1 MVKITPISS
10 FKTLWRC
17 LYASFL
23 GRFLGTILS
32 SSWRVMLI
40 SMPLSKGCPFEKAS
54 SSLLIS
60 SVRGLCFTF
69 PTGAHSLFSLASGMG
84 ALTSS
89 FFGSVH
95 ILGNAENMEFNNICI
110 ISFFVYR
117 GTRLS
122 HPHFRYFRDKSN
134 GASQPHFFN
143 FSIGKSAISLMDKA
157 PRSPQQHFFTFQYM
171 DKGTRPNGPP
181 FFLFH
186 TDRGSMVREVRSYPN
201 TIFVN
206 QINSINFAL
215 EKHFKQ

>member
-10 FKTLWRC
+10 FKTLCKC

-23 GRFLGTILS
+23 GLFLGTILS

-40 SMPLSKGCPFEKAS
+40 SIPLSKGCPFEKAS

-60 SVRGLCFTF
+60 AVIESCLTST
-69 PTGAHSLFSLASGMG
+69 TGAHSRFSLASGMG

-95 ILGNAENMEFNNICI
+95 IPGKAENMEFNNICI
-110 ISFFVYR
+110 ISYFVYR

-134 GASQPHFFN
+134 GAFQPHFLH
-143 FSIGKSAISLMDKA
+143 FSIGQWL
-157 PRSPQQHFFTFQYM
+157 SPSRIRFP
-171 DKGTRPNGPP
+171 G
-181 FFLFH
+181 LSSSVFH
-186 TDRGSMVREVRSYPN
+186 VSVHG
-201 TIFVN
+201 
-206 QINSINFAL
+206 
-215 EKHFKQ
+215 